1 MEFHLANCVGEKT
14 RNFVFGSVLT
24 YLNMVTKFSE
34 IPTFG
39 FLGIK
44 YEINQWI
51 YEFLNP
57 KQIEDDII

>member
-44 YEINQWI
+44 YEINQ
-51 YEFLNP
+51 
-57 KQIEDDII
+57 